1 MTSDDVGANH
11 DCRAMSRDEMMYPD
25 PETFEPER
33 FIEGGR
39 LHTKGILDPFD
50 YAFGFGRR

>member
-1 MTSDDVGANH
+1 
-11 DCRAMSRDEMMYPD
+11 MYPD

-50 YAFGFGRR
+50 YAFGFGRRYDTISRSLYNRC